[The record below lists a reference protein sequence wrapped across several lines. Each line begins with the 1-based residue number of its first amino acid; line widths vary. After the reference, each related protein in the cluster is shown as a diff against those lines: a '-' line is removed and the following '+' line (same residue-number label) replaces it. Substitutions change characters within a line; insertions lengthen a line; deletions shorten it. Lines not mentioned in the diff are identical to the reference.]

1 MDVTEPVVRTAA
13 GQVRGRA
20 ENGVAV
26 FRGIPFA
33 QPPVGALRFAAPQ
46 PARPWDGV
54 REAAMFGPPPPQ
66 SAFMLGPTA
75 PVAPGADPDDWLT
88 VNVFSPELG
97 GAGLPVMVWI
107 YGGGYRFG
115 VSSQVVYDGTALARQ
130 NVVVVTFNH
139 RVGVEGYAYLPGV
152 PANRALL
159 DQVAALRWVQENI
172 AAFGG
177 DPDLVTVFGES
188 SGAGAIASL
197 LVMPLAAGLFRRAIA
212 QSVPG
217 TFFSPELA
225 ADVTAAIAAEAGLPP
240 TTEAFAAADPAWLT
254 AASDAVNPADHQD
267 RWGPAGRTGVSFSP
281 VVDGEVLPAAPWRAL
296 AAGAGRGVSL
306 VAGYNR
312 DEYRLFTALNGQR
325 GKITE
330 EVASDMLRGLAGGR
344 AGEAAYR
351 EAYPDADAEML
362 FELVNSD
369 WLFRMPTL
377 HLAQAHAA
385 AGGKTFLFQVSFE
398 ATEGGFGACHGIVL
412 PLVFGVYSG
421 LGEFLFGPEPP
432 ASAVALGDLMR
443 SQWAAFAAGRRPRLA
458 AVHAGQPADPHL
470 RRPAGRRPL
479 SGKGVPAHL
488 GPAPVRR
495 ARPAALR
502 APAARDRLPGCRY
515 TRWASSSLR
524 STRPP
529 SSTPTPWSSAG
540 SASGPRRPSGRAPCC
555 AATTAGSRS
564 ARGRR
569 YRTGPWCTAR
579 TSGRR

>member
-26 FRGIPFA
+26 FRGMPFA

-54 REAAMFGPPPPQ
+54 READMFGPPPPQ

-88 VNVFSPELG
+88 VNVFSPDPG

-152 PANRALL
+152 PANRGLL

-177 DPDLVTVFGES
+177 DPDQVTVFGES

-254 AASDAVNPADHQD
+254 AASDAVNPADHED

-281 VVDGEVLPAAPWRAL
+281 VVDGEVLPAAPWQAL
-296 AAGAGRGVSL
+296 AAGAGRGVDL
-306 VAGYNR
+306 VAGHNR

-330 EVASDMLRGLAGGR
+330 EMASDTLRGLAGGR

-443 SQWAAFAAGRRPRLA
+443 SQWAAFAAG
-458 AVHAGQPADPHL
+458 GDPGW
-470 RRPAGRRPL
+470 PPYTPGRRLTRIFDDPPDVVPYPEGASL
-479 SGKGVPAHL
+479 HLWDQHRFGVL
-488 GPAPVRR
+488 DVR
-495 ARPAALR
+495 P
-502 APAARDRLPGCRY
+502 
-515 TRWASSSLR
+515 
-524 STRPP
+524 
-529 SSTPTPWSSAG
+529 
-540 SASGPRRPSGRAPCC
+540 
-555 AATTAGSRS
+555 
-564 ARGRR
+564 
-569 YRTGPWCTAR
+569 
-579 TSGRR
+579 